1 MDLAQMLFSFSG
13 RINRMPYWMLG
24 IGLSVVSW
32 LIIVVAGLVLPETL
46 FYVGTVGV
54 VIASAWIGLALS
66 VKRAHDRGRSGWF
79 VLVGFVPLL
88 NLWPLVE
95 FYFLRGTFG
104 QNDYG
109 PDPLGG

>member
-1 MDLAQMLFSFSG
+1 MDLPQMLFSFSG
-13 RINRMPYWMLG
+13 RINRMPYWMVG
-24 IGLSVVSW
+24 IGLSV
-32 LIIVVAGLVLPETL
+32 A
-46 FYVGTVGV
+46 
-54 VIASAWIGLALS
+54 ASAIVFVAAMILPQWLYTIGLAGVCIACLWISLALS

-79 VLVGFVPLL
+79 VLVCFVPLL

-95 FYFLRGTFG
+95 FYFLRGTYG